1 MRQRKPPKTISSSS
15 WASHLFSMEQLFCFL
30 LNKNTISFSG
40 MVHSVNCCCTITNHM
55 NNKTICICGKTC
67 PWSRSTVTSDSRQNH
82 QVRFPCGP
90 TAQELRFLLLS
101 LGYQSLKSAAHA
113 LAVVSAN
120 GTPFLTP
127 RCRTA
132 KRRFST
138 SHVLTARGQRND
150 ILLCVWGAV
159 LWGSARDFLSGLAFQ
174 QDIWVSFCTE
184 REKKADAAAGPHWQ
198 RSVFEQLQIPTAEMK
213 WNFQLHFG
221 VTPLCHRQVHYPVT
235 ASPPDG
241 QRRTKAMSE
250 ALCSTKAVLIN
261 HKVGRTFLETRN
273 SNDQMCNQVRGKHT
287 IMTVALRSMVLD
299 SNLMDQHTS
308 IFTCKFE
315 TVHSN
320 SVRTHIRQWQLAHL
334 GRSRRSATASTRAK
348 NKKR

>member
-1 MRQRKPPKTISSSS
+1 M
-15 WASHLFSMEQLFCFL
+15 
-30 LNKNTISFSG
+30 
-40 MVHSVNCCCTITNHM
+40 
-55 NNKTICICGKTC
+55 
-67 PWSRSTVTSDSRQNH
+67 
-82 QVRFPCGP
+82 
-90 TAQELRFLLLS
+90 
-101 LGYQSLKSAAHA
+101 
-113 LAVVSAN
+113 
-120 GTPFLTP
+120 
-127 RCRTA
+127 
-132 KRRFST
+132 
-138 SHVLTARGQRND
+138 GQ
-150 ILLCVWGAV
+150 
-159 LWGSARDFLSGLAFQ
+159 
-174 QDIWVSFCTE
+174 FCTE

-348 NKKR
+348 NKKKQMIKTRWWKVPDEQSFSVVQNQNHQLHRLLNKDRTRMLVSLMTVRSLSVDTKREAPLLHQPSFGFKLLEVPQNWTEKIVLVSPRKCWKYLCDYDYRYKYAVLTSLSITKKKNTTNTTQIEQLNSIKDQKSISVIKKLNNTPMTNQCPPTEYNKSQ

>member
-1 MRQRKPPKTISSSS
+1 M
-15 WASHLFSMEQLFCFL
+15 
-30 LNKNTISFSG
+30 
-40 MVHSVNCCCTITNHM
+40 
-55 NNKTICICGKTC
+55 
-67 PWSRSTVTSDSRQNH
+67 
-82 QVRFPCGP
+82 RFPCGP

-138 SHVLTARGQRND
+138 SHVLTAQDQRND

-174 QDIWVSFCTE
+174 QDIWVSFVL
-184 REKKADAAAGPHWQ
+184 REKKKQTRLPVLTDRGVSLSSCRFLQLRWSGTFSFILELHPSAID
-198 RSVFEQLQIPTAEMK
+198 RSII
-213 WNFQLHFG
+213 
-221 VTPLCHRQVHYPVT
+221 HYYYVT

-348 NKKR
+348 NKKC